1 MPLPKIATPTYE
13 LELPS
18 TGKTI
23 QYRPFLVKEEKL
35 LVIALESD
43 STKQITTAIKSVI
56 KNCVLTKGVKIED
69 LPTFDIEYLF
79 LNIRGKSVGEDIEV
93 NIVCPDDEETSVTV
107 NVNLDDIQVIKS
119 DDHTDKIKLYDK
131 IMMQMKYP
139 SLDQFIKNN
148 FDISDKNV
156 MDQSFEL
163 IASCV
168 DKIFTEDEVWT
179 TSDCT
184 KKEMNDFL
192 EQMNSSQF
200 KEIEAFFQTM
210 PKLSHTIKVTN
221 PNTKVEIMKAMF
233 PQHSDNI
240 VNELEESSIIFGK
253 VNESLQSIDRTRR
266 RFDDAVL
273 ELGELEVENTLTNQQ
288 VLEVIQRGELL
299 GRLSQQ
305 VRKEATDL
313 GEDSG
318 LVMIQID
325 SLESGVRNTLDL
337 VLKDHLPAK
346 RFRNINKA
354 VDEIA
359 NLTYEELN
367 SIQHLGS
374 VLFMESLDEVST
386 SKGYRILARL
396 PGLPD
401 NLHDSLIQK
410 FKTLPNLLT
419 ASTDKLF
426 EVEGIGR
433 SRAQQLREYFDTL
446 LKNVGFS
453 YINGH

>member
-1 MPLPKIATPTYE
+1 MAQDQLIPGQPLRNGVDLIADKKTGALIVIGTSAKLEKISSGGVSLNNCSYTPEMVSE
-13 LELPS
+13 LAKMD
-18 TGKTI
+18 G
-23 QYRPFLVKEEKL
+23 
-35 LVIALESD
+35 
-43 STKQITTAIKSVI
+43 AI
-56 KNCVLTKGVKIED
+56 
-69 LPTFDIEYLF
+69 
-79 LNIRGKSVGEDIEV
+79 
-93 NIVCPDDEETSVTV
+93 IV
-107 NVNLDDIQVIKS
+107 
-119 DDHTDKIKLYDK
+119 
-131 IMMQMKYP
+131 
-139 SLDQFIKNN
+139 
-148 FDISDKNV
+148 DKNV
-156 MDQSFEL
+156 NNILKANVHLNPSDDIATSQTGTRHRTAERVSVETEL
-163 IASCV
+163 SVLAVS
-168 DKIFTEDEVWT
+168 EE
-179 TSDCT
+179 
-184 KKEMNDFL
+184 
-192 EQMNSSQF
+192 SS
-200 KEIEAFFQTM
+200 
-210 PKLSHTIKVTN
+210 TIKVFN
-221 PNTKVEIMKAMF
+221 GN
-233 PQHSDNI
+233 N
-240 VNELEESSIIFGK
+240 VNELEKSSIILGR
-253 VNESLQSIDRTRR
+253 VNESLQSVDRTRR

-273 ELGELEVENTLTNQQ
+273 ELGELEIENTLTNQQ

-305 VRKEATDL
+305 VRKEASDL

-367 SIQHLGS
+367 TIEHLGS
-374 VLFMESLDEVST
+374 VLFMESLDEVSV
-386 SKGYRILARL
+386 SKGYRVLARL

-401 NLHDSLIQK
+401 NLHDLLIQK
-410 FKTLPNLLT
+410 FKILPNLLN

-433 SRAQQLREYFDTL
+433 NRAQQLREYFDTL

>member
-1 MPLPKIATPTYE
+1 MAENQLIPGQPLRNGVDLVADKKTGALIVIGTSAKLEKISSGGIALNNCSYTPEMLSE
-13 LELPS
+13 LAKMDGAIIVDANVNNILKANVHLNPSDNIPTSQTGTRHRTAERVSVETELS
-18 TGKTI
+18 
-23 QYRPFLVKEEKL
+23 
-35 LVIALESD
+35 VIAVSEES
-43 STKQITTAIKSVI
+43 S
-56 KNCVLTKGVKIED
+56 
-69 LPTFDIEYLF
+69 
-79 LNIRGKSVGEDIEV
+79 
-93 NIVCPDDEETSVTV
+93 
-107 NVNLDDIQVIKS
+107 
-119 DDHTDKIKLYDK
+119 
-131 IMMQMKYP
+131 
-139 SLDQFIKNN
+139 
-148 FDISDKNV
+148 
-156 MDQSFEL
+156 
-163 IASCV
+163 
-168 DKIFTEDEVWT
+168 
-179 TSDCT
+179 
-184 KKEMNDFL
+184 
-192 EQMNSSQF
+192 
-200 KEIEAFFQTM
+200 
-210 PKLSHTIKVTN
+210 TIKV
-221 PNTKVEIMKAMF
+221 F
-233 PQHSDNI
+233 SDNI
-240 VNELEESSIIFGK
+240 VNELEDSSIIFGK

-433 SRAQQLREYFDTL
+433 NRAQQLREYFDTL

>member
-1 MPLPKIATPTYE
+1 MAENQLIPGQPLRNGVDLVADKKTGALIVIGTSAKLEKISSGGINLNNCSYTPEMLSE
-13 LELPS
+13 LAKMDGAIIVDANVNNILKANVHLNPSDNIPTSQTGTRHRTAERVSVETELS
-18 TGKTI
+18 
-23 QYRPFLVKEEKL
+23 
-35 LVIALESD
+35 VIAVSEES
-43 STKQITTAIKSVI
+43 S
-56 KNCVLTKGVKIED
+56 
-69 LPTFDIEYLF
+69 
-79 LNIRGKSVGEDIEV
+79 
-93 NIVCPDDEETSVTV
+93 
-107 NVNLDDIQVIKS
+107 
-119 DDHTDKIKLYDK
+119 
-131 IMMQMKYP
+131 
-139 SLDQFIKNN
+139 
-148 FDISDKNV
+148 
-156 MDQSFEL
+156 
-163 IASCV
+163 
-168 DKIFTEDEVWT
+168 
-179 TSDCT
+179 
-184 KKEMNDFL
+184 
-192 EQMNSSQF
+192 
-200 KEIEAFFQTM
+200 
-210 PKLSHTIKVTN
+210 TIKVFSN
-221 PNTKVEIMKAMF
+221 NT
-233 PQHSDNI
+233 

-299 GRLSQQ
+299 GRLSHQ

>member
-1 MPLPKIATPTYE
+1 MAKDQLIPGQALRNGVDLIADKKTGALIVIGTSARLEKISSGGIALNNCSYTPEMLSELAKMDGAIVVDINVNNILKANVHLNPSDDIAT
-13 LELPS
+13 S
-18 TGKTI
+18 QTGTRHRTAERVSVET
-23 QYRPFLVKEEKL
+23 QLS
-35 LVIALESD
+35 VIAVSEES
-43 STKQITTAIKSVI
+43 S
-56 KNCVLTKGVKIED
+56 
-69 LPTFDIEYLF
+69 
-79 LNIRGKSVGEDIEV
+79 
-93 NIVCPDDEETSVTV
+93 
-107 NVNLDDIQVIKS
+107 
-119 DDHTDKIKLYDK
+119 
-131 IMMQMKYP
+131 
-139 SLDQFIKNN
+139 
-148 FDISDKNV
+148 
-156 MDQSFEL
+156 
-163 IASCV
+163 
-168 DKIFTEDEVWT
+168 
-179 TSDCT
+179 
-184 KKEMNDFL
+184 
-192 EQMNSSQF
+192 
-200 KEIEAFFQTM
+200 
-210 PKLSHTIKVTN
+210 TIKVFN
-221 PNTKVEIMKAMF
+221 GN
-233 PQHSDNI
+233 D
-240 VNELEESSIIFGK
+240 VNELEESSIIFGR
-253 VNESLQSIDRTRR
+253 VNESLQSVDRTRR

-273 ELGELEVENTLTNQQ
+273 ELGELEIENTLTNQQ

-305 VRKEATDL
+305 VRKEAIDL

-346 RFRNINKA
+346 RFRSIFKA

-367 SIQHLGS
+367 TIQHLGS
-374 VLFMESLDEVST
+374 VLFMEPLDEVSV
-386 SKGYRILARL
+386 SKGYRVLGRL

-410 FKTLPNLLT
+410 FKTLPNLLS

-433 SRAQQLREYFDTL
+433 NRAQQLREYFDTL

>member
-1 MPLPKIATPTYE
+1 MAQDQLIPGQALRNGVDLIADKKTGALIVVGTSARLEKISSGGIALNNCSYTPEMLSELAKMDGAIVVDISVNNILKANVHLNPSDDIAT
-13 LELPS
+13 S
-18 TGKTI
+18 QTGTRHRTAERVSVET
-23 QYRPFLVKEEKL
+23 QLSVVAVSEE
-35 LVIALESD
+35 
-43 STKQITTAIKSVI
+43 
-56 KNCVLTKGVKIED
+56 
-69 LPTFDIEYLF
+69 
-79 LNIRGKSVGEDIEV
+79 
-93 NIVCPDDEETSVTV
+93 
-107 NVNLDDIQVIKS
+107 
-119 DDHTDKIKLYDK
+119 
-131 IMMQMKYP
+131 
-139 SLDQFIKNN
+139 
-148 FDISDKNV
+148 
-156 MDQSFEL
+156 
-163 IASCV
+163 
-168 DKIFTEDEVWT
+168 
-179 TSDCT
+179 
-184 KKEMNDFL
+184 
-192 EQMNSSQF
+192 SS
-200 KEIEAFFQTM
+200 
-210 PKLSHTIKVTN
+210 TIKVFN
-221 PNTKVEIMKAMF
+221 GN
-233 PQHSDNI
+233 D
-240 VNELEESSIIFGK
+240 VNELEESSIIFGR
-253 VNESLQSIDRTRR
+253 VNESLQSVDRTRR

-273 ELGELEVENTLTNQQ
+273 ELGELEIENTLTNQQ

-305 VRKEATDL
+305 VRKEAIDL

-346 RFRNINKA
+346 RFRSIFKA

-367 SIQHLGS
+367 TIQHLGS
-374 VLFMESLDEVST
+374 VLFMEPLDEVSV
-386 SKGYRILARL
+386 SKGYRVLGRL

-410 FKTLPNLLT
+410 FKTLPNLLN

-433 SRAQQLREYFDTL
+433 NRAQQLREYFDTL

>member
-1 MPLPKIATPTYE
+1 MAENQLIPGQPLRNGVDLVADKKTGALIVIGTSAKLEKISSGGITLNNCSYTPEMLSE
-13 LELPS
+13 LAKMDGAIIVDANVNNILKANVHLNPSDNIPTSQTGTRHRTAERVSVETELS
-18 TGKTI
+18 
-23 QYRPFLVKEEKL
+23 
-35 LVIALESD
+35 VIAVSEES
-43 STKQITTAIKSVI
+43 S
-56 KNCVLTKGVKIED
+56 
-69 LPTFDIEYLF
+69 
-79 LNIRGKSVGEDIEV
+79 
-93 NIVCPDDEETSVTV
+93 
-107 NVNLDDIQVIKS
+107 
-119 DDHTDKIKLYDK
+119 
-131 IMMQMKYP
+131 
-139 SLDQFIKNN
+139 
-148 FDISDKNV
+148 
-156 MDQSFEL
+156 
-163 IASCV
+163 
-168 DKIFTEDEVWT
+168 
-179 TSDCT
+179 
-184 KKEMNDFL
+184 
-192 EQMNSSQF
+192 
-200 KEIEAFFQTM
+200 
-210 PKLSHTIKVTN
+210 TIKV
-221 PNTKVEIMKAMF
+221 F
-233 PQHSDNI
+233 SDNT

-299 GRLSQQ
+299 GRLSHQ

-433 SRAQQLREYFDTL
+433 NRAQQLREYFDTL

>member
-1 MPLPKIATPTYE
+1 MAENQLIPGQPLRNGVDLVADKKTGALIVIGTSAKLEKISSGGITLNNCSYTPEMLSE
-13 LELPS
+13 LAKMDGAIIVDANVNSILKANVHLNPSDSIPTSQTGTRHRTAERVSVETELS
-18 TGKTI
+18 
-23 QYRPFLVKEEKL
+23 
-35 LVIALESD
+35 VIAVSEES
-43 STKQITTAIKSVI
+43 S
-56 KNCVLTKGVKIED
+56 
-69 LPTFDIEYLF
+69 
-79 LNIRGKSVGEDIEV
+79 
-93 NIVCPDDEETSVTV
+93 
-107 NVNLDDIQVIKS
+107 
-119 DDHTDKIKLYDK
+119 
-131 IMMQMKYP
+131 
-139 SLDQFIKNN
+139 
-148 FDISDKNV
+148 
-156 MDQSFEL
+156 
-163 IASCV
+163 
-168 DKIFTEDEVWT
+168 
-179 TSDCT
+179 
-184 KKEMNDFL
+184 
-192 EQMNSSQF
+192 
-200 KEIEAFFQTM
+200 
-210 PKLSHTIKVTN
+210 TIKV
-221 PNTKVEIMKAMF
+221 F
-233 PQHSDNI
+233 SDNS

-453 YINGH
+453 YINVH

>member
-1 MPLPKIATPTYE
+1 MADKKTGALIVIGTSAKLEKISSGGITLNNCSYTPEMLSE
-13 LELPS
+13 LAKMDGAIIVDANVNNILKANVHLNPSDNIPTSQTGTRHRTAERVSVETELS
-18 TGKTI
+18 
-23 QYRPFLVKEEKL
+23 
-35 LVIALESD
+35 VIAVSEES
-43 STKQITTAIKSVI
+43 S
-56 KNCVLTKGVKIED
+56 
-69 LPTFDIEYLF
+69 
-79 LNIRGKSVGEDIEV
+79 
-93 NIVCPDDEETSVTV
+93 
-107 NVNLDDIQVIKS
+107 
-119 DDHTDKIKLYDK
+119 
-131 IMMQMKYP
+131 
-139 SLDQFIKNN
+139 
-148 FDISDKNV
+148 
-156 MDQSFEL
+156 
-163 IASCV
+163 
-168 DKIFTEDEVWT
+168 
-179 TSDCT
+179 
-184 KKEMNDFL
+184 
-192 EQMNSSQF
+192 
-200 KEIEAFFQTM
+200 
-210 PKLSHTIKVTN
+210 TIKVFSN
-221 PNTKVEIMKAMF
+221 NT
-233 PQHSDNI
+233 

>member
-1 MPLPKIATPTYE
+1 MAENQLIPGQPLRNGVDLVADKKTGALIVIGTSAKLEKISSGGITLNNCSYTPEMLSE
-13 LELPS
+13 LAKMDGAIIVDANVNNILKANVHLNPSDNIPTSQTGTRHRTAERVAVETELS
-18 TGKTI
+18 
-23 QYRPFLVKEEKL
+23 
-35 LVIALESD
+35 VIAVSEES
-43 STKQITTAIKSVI
+43 S
-56 KNCVLTKGVKIED
+56 
-69 LPTFDIEYLF
+69 
-79 LNIRGKSVGEDIEV
+79 
-93 NIVCPDDEETSVTV
+93 
-107 NVNLDDIQVIKS
+107 
-119 DDHTDKIKLYDK
+119 
-131 IMMQMKYP
+131 
-139 SLDQFIKNN
+139 
-148 FDISDKNV
+148 
-156 MDQSFEL
+156 
-163 IASCV
+163 
-168 DKIFTEDEVWT
+168 
-179 TSDCT
+179 
-184 KKEMNDFL
+184 
-192 EQMNSSQF
+192 
-200 KEIEAFFQTM
+200 
-210 PKLSHTIKVTN
+210 TIKV
-221 PNTKVEIMKAMF
+221 F
-233 PQHSDNI
+233 SDNI

>member
-1 MPLPKIATPTYE
+1 M
-13 LELPS
+13 
-18 TGKTI
+18 
-23 QYRPFLVKEEKL
+23 
-35 LVIALESD
+35 
-43 STKQITTAIKSVI
+43 
-56 KNCVLTKGVKIED
+56 
-69 LPTFDIEYLF
+69 
-79 LNIRGKSVGEDIEV
+79 
-93 NIVCPDDEETSVTV
+93 
-107 NVNLDDIQVIKS
+107 
-119 DDHTDKIKLYDK
+119 
-131 IMMQMKYP
+131 
-139 SLDQFIKNN
+139 KNN
-148 FDISDKNV
+148 QLIPGEPLRAGVD
-156 MDQSFEL
+156 L
-163 IASCV
+163 IADKKTGALIVVGNSSKLEKISSGGINLTNCNFTPEMLGELAKMDGAIIV
-168 DKIFTEDEVWT
+168 DKDVNQILKANVH
-179 TSDCT
+179 
-184 KKEMNDFL
+184 L
-192 EQMNSSQF
+192 
-200 KEIEAFFQTM
+200 
-210 PKLSHTIKVTN
+210 N
-221 PNTKVEIMKAMF
+221 P
-233 PQHSDNI
+233 SDNI
-240 VNELEESSIIFGK
+240 QTTQTGTRHRTAHRVSVETSLDVIAVSDESGIIKVFSEEDVNELEESSIILGR

-299 GRLSQQ
+299 GRLSHQ

>member
-1 MPLPKIATPTYE
+1 MKNNQLIPGQPLREGVDLIADKKTGALIVVGNSTKLERISSGGINLTNCDFTPEMLGE
-13 LELPS
+13 LAKMDGAIVVDENVNQILKANVHLNPSDNIPTSQTGTRHRTAERVSVETELS
-18 TGKTI
+18 
-23 QYRPFLVKEEKL
+23 
-35 LVIALESD
+35 VIAVSEES
-43 STKQITTAIKSVI
+43 S
-56 KNCVLTKGVKIED
+56 
-69 LPTFDIEYLF
+69 
-79 LNIRGKSVGEDIEV
+79 
-93 NIVCPDDEETSVTV
+93 
-107 NVNLDDIQVIKS
+107 
-119 DDHTDKIKLYDK
+119 
-131 IMMQMKYP
+131 
-139 SLDQFIKNN
+139 
-148 FDISDKNV
+148 
-156 MDQSFEL
+156 
-163 IASCV
+163 
-168 DKIFTEDEVWT
+168 
-179 TSDCT
+179 
-184 KKEMNDFL
+184 
-192 EQMNSSQF
+192 
-200 KEIEAFFQTM
+200 
-210 PKLSHTIKVTN
+210 TIKV
-221 PNTKVEIMKAMF
+221 F
-233 PQHSDNI
+233 SDNS

-446 LKNVGFS
+446 LNNVGFS
-453 YINGH
+453 YINVH

>member
-1 MPLPKIATPTYE
+1 MAENQLIPGQPLRNGVDLVADKKTGALIVIGTSAKLEKISSGGITLNNCSYTPEMLSE
-13 LELPS
+13 LAKMDGAIIVDANVNNILKANVHLNPSDNIPTSQTGTRHRTAERVSVETELS
-18 TGKTI
+18 
-23 QYRPFLVKEEKL
+23 
-35 LVIALESD
+35 VIAVSEES
-43 STKQITTAIKSVI
+43 S
-56 KNCVLTKGVKIED
+56 
-69 LPTFDIEYLF
+69 
-79 LNIRGKSVGEDIEV
+79 
-93 NIVCPDDEETSVTV
+93 
-107 NVNLDDIQVIKS
+107 
-119 DDHTDKIKLYDK
+119 
-131 IMMQMKYP
+131 
-139 SLDQFIKNN
+139 
-148 FDISDKNV
+148 
-156 MDQSFEL
+156 
-163 IASCV
+163 
-168 DKIFTEDEVWT
+168 
-179 TSDCT
+179 
-184 KKEMNDFL
+184 
-192 EQMNSSQF
+192 
-200 KEIEAFFQTM
+200 
-210 PKLSHTIKVTN
+210 TIKV
-221 PNTKVEIMKAMF
+221 F
-233 PQHSDNI
+233 SDNS
-240 VNELEESSIIFGK
+240 VYELEESSIIFGK

-354 VDEIA
+354 VEEIA

-367 SIQHLGS
+367 LIQHLGS

>member
-1 MPLPKIATPTYE
+1 MAENQLIPGQPLRNGVDLVADKKTGALIVIGTSAKLEKISSGGIILNNCSYTPEMLSE
-13 LELPS
+13 LAKMDGAIIVDANVNNILKANVHLNPSDNIPTSQTGTRHRTAERVSVETELS
-18 TGKTI
+18 
-23 QYRPFLVKEEKL
+23 
-35 LVIALESD
+35 VIAVSEES
-43 STKQITTAIKSVI
+43 S
-56 KNCVLTKGVKIED
+56 
-69 LPTFDIEYLF
+69 
-79 LNIRGKSVGEDIEV
+79 
-93 NIVCPDDEETSVTV
+93 
-107 NVNLDDIQVIKS
+107 
-119 DDHTDKIKLYDK
+119 
-131 IMMQMKYP
+131 
-139 SLDQFIKNN
+139 
-148 FDISDKNV
+148 
-156 MDQSFEL
+156 
-163 IASCV
+163 
-168 DKIFTEDEVWT
+168 
-179 TSDCT
+179 
-184 KKEMNDFL
+184 
-192 EQMNSSQF
+192 
-200 KEIEAFFQTM
+200 
-210 PKLSHTIKVTN
+210 TIKV
-221 PNTKVEIMKAMF
+221 F
-233 PQHSDNI
+233 SDNI